1 MSNTKFIAPSIDHIE
16 PEFEK
21 ALINDVKHGKKLIQ
35 VLRELEKQW
44 TDLLSPNTKNSEST
58 CTPEDY
64 ESVRVAITKGWPH
77 ADRVL
82 FETPSKDLNDV
93 EKNKKRDL
101 GKSIGSKLKDLR
113 RQLKKEQEPQNR
125 AEPRTPL
132 QLFWDH
138 IHKAGD
144 ILANKN
150 PFDDANVFK
159 KIDQAFQDIYDADE
173 NMGM

>member
-21 ALINDVKHGKKLIQ
+21 ALINDVKHGTKLIQ
-35 VLRELEKQW
+35 VLRDLEKRW

-58 CTPEDY
+58 CTPEYY

-93 EKNKKRDL
+93 DKNKKRNL

-113 RQLKKEQEPQNR
+113 RQLRKEQEPQNR
-125 AEPRTPL
+125 AEPRSPL

-138 IHKAGD
+138 IHKAGE
-144 ILANKN
+144 ILVNQ
-150 PFDDANVFK
+150 PIFDDNNVRL
-159 KIDQAFQDIYDADE
+159 KIEEAIQDIYDANE
-173 NMGM
+173 NN

>member
-1 MSNTKFIAPSIDHIE
+1 MSSTKFIAPSIDHIE

-21 ALINDVKHGKKLIQ
+21 ALINDVKYGKKLIQ
-35 VLRELEKQW
+35 VLRDLNKKW

-58 CTPEDY
+58 CTPEYY
-64 ESVRVAITKGWPH
+64 ESVRVAITKAWPH
-77 ADRVL
+77 SDRVL
-82 FETPSKDLNDV
+82 FETPAKDLNDV
-93 EKNKKRDL
+93 DKNKKRLL
-101 GKSIGSKLKDLR
+101 GNSIGSKLKDLR

-159 KIDQAFQDIYDADE
+159 KIDQAFADIYDANE
-173 NMGM
+173 NN